1 MGGGIG
7 MITIMILIA
16 VAYTSWI
23 EATLN
28 KAFNDP
34 NWMKM
39 E

>member
-1 MGGGIG
+1 
-7 MITIMILIA
+7 MITTMILIS
-16 VAYTSWI
+16 VAYAHWI
-23 EATLN
+23 EKTLN